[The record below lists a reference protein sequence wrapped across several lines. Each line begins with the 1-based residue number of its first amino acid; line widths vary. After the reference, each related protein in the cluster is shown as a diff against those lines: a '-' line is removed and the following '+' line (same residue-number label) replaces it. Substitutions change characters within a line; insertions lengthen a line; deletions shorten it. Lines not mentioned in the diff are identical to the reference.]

1 MKIIYR
7 HLFNNLILPLLY
19 LITAF
24 SLLFIIADLLE
35 NGVDF
40 YRSKSSLNTIMNYY
54 KFNIPSYIT
63 IIVPVCLLLS
73 TLYSLNKLNR
83 YGEIIAMR
91 ASGISI
97 SKIIRPYILI
107 GIFFTIVMF
116 FISEYFS
123 NYSYQAQQLKK
134 SDITLN
140 SNIIKEIDYVNL
152 DLRHYW
158 YIEKFDTNSNMLEG
172 VTLRKRR
179 ANGTDAE
186 KISAKKAFWI
196 NNFWWF
202 QEITIQ
208 EFDQYNSP
216 LGMPKKLQIKEM
228 RNLTEIPNDFLV
240 EKNSEYLSIS
250 ELINLTKTE
259 FEGNRK
265 LDYTITL
272 NQKLTKPFFCLIAI
286 LISIP
291 IGVNNNRS
299 NPNISIL
306 ISIGLF
312 FTYYGLMFFSEYL
325 ARIQI
330 ISPVL
335 GVWTI
340 TVIFFILGIYL
351 IKKTN

>member
-7 HLFNNLILPLLY
+7 HLFNNLLLPLLY

-40 YRSKSSLNTIMNYY
+40 YRSKSSLNTIINYY

-63 IIVPVCLLLS
+63 VIVPVCLLLS

-91 ASGISI
+91 ASGISMR
-97 SKIIRPYILI
+97 KIIKPYILI
-107 GIFFTIVMF
+107 GIFFTILMF
-116 FISEYFS
+116 IISEYFS

-158 YIEKFDTNSNMLEG
+158 YIEKFDTKSNMLEG

-179 ANGTDAE
+179 ANGTDSE
-186 KISAKKAFWI
+186 KISANKAFWI
-196 NNFWWF
+196 DNFWWF

-208 EFDQYNSP
+208 EFDQNNSP
-216 LGMPKKLQIKEM
+216 LGVPKKIQIKEM
-228 RNLTEIPNDFLV
+228 RKLTEIPNDFLV
-240 EKNSEYLSIS
+240 EKNSEYLRIS
-250 ELINLTKTE
+250 ELIKLTKTE
-259 FEGNRK
+259 FEGNRQ
-265 LDYTITL
+265 LDYAITL
-272 NQKLTKPFFCLIAI
+272 NQKLSKPLICLIAI

-312 FTYYGLMFFSEYL
+312 FIYYALMFFLEYL

-330 ISPVL
+330 ISPAI
-335 GVWTI
+335 GVWLI
-340 TVIFFILGIYL
+340 TAIFIILGIYF
-351 IKKTN
+351 IKKID